1 MELWCEILYR
11 ALITEICG
19 NECSSKKS
27 LKEALD
33 SECYNALEKI
43 KRIVEDDSLDDPE
56 CFMKIEEIVR
66 TLEALG
72 SSGGSR
78 HDFG

>member
-1 MELWCEILYR
+1 MELWGEILYK
-11 ALITEICG
+11 ALMREICETG
-19 NECSSKKS
+19 CSFKRT
-27 LKEALD
+27 LKETLD
-33 SECYNALEKI
+33 SECYNALVKI

-56 CFMKIEEIVR
+56 CFMKVEEIVR

-72 SSGGSR
+72 SSGGGR